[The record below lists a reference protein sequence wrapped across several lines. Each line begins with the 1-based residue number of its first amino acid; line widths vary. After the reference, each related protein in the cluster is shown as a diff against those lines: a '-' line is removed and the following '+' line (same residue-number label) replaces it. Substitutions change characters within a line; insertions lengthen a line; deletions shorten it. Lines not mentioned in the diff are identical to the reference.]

1 METLDAE
8 RILDLLSQKLKLLEN
23 ILAYSKEQ
31 RKLAY
36 RDSSSRYNNLIESR
50 SKCLE
55 DLGKLEV
62 VLERNLNRLSEGI
75 KSDGEFQERLHA
87 INSNITATL
96 KQIVDLDKQNQE
108 RLLKER
114 SEIQSKLRIVR
125 QGRKG
130 ITGYTGNKQFST
142 AGIFTDNKG

>member
-1 METLDAE
+1 METLDTE
-8 RILDLLSQKLKLLEN
+8 QIFDLLSQKLRLLNN
-23 ILAYSKEQ
+23 ILAYAKEQ
-31 RKLAY
+31 RELTY
-36 RDSSSRYNNLIESR
+36 REHLSKYDNLIESR

-62 VLERNLNRLSEGI
+62 VLERNLNRLSEKI
-75 KSDGEFQERLHA
+75 KNDGKFQEKLHG
-87 INSNITATL
+87 INSDITATL
-96 KQIVDLDKQNQE
+96 KQIVDLDQQNKE
-108 RLLKER
+108 RLIKER

-130 ITGYTGNKQFST
+130 ITGYTGTKQFST